1 MQVTREDLSP
11 VTVKLTVV
19 CDPDDV
25 QKGIDK
31 AYKQIAKSVRI
42 EGFRPGAAPAALIKK
57 TVDEQAVM
65 EQAAENIVRK
75 AYREAIE
82 KESIVPFTNPHV
94 DLTKLESDPPT
105 CEFTILVG
113 LEPIIQLGDY
123 SGLNVKQ
130 PPIGVTMDEI
140 EEQLKGEQTRQAKR
154 SEVKGRAVE
163 TGDYALIHLQPKDED
178 GEGRTFMTVV
188 GKTFPQ
194 LDEALKGMSLEQLKE
209 LELTFPETFDE
220 KDWAGKT
227 LEMKLSIRSISN
239 LELPDLD
246 DDFARNY
253 EAEDMDELKARIEKA
268 LLGAKQEAA
277 RDYVID
283 QLFDQIEAAS
293 NVEVSDAMWEPVA
306 AQRLREDEE
315 EQRRANKSLE
325 EFAAENGMTLDK
337 WVETRREEARNSV
350 KRAVIVQEIL
360 QREKLEIGQEHF
372 QQEAMFMA
380 RDYNVDANE
389 LILKINKSEALQQE
403 LRLRTAFRV
412 VSDFLLKNA
421 NITVEQP
428 AS

>member
-350 KRAVIVQEIL
+350 KRAVVVQEIL

>member
-42 EGFRPGAAPAALIKK
+42 EGFRPGTAPAALIKQA
-57 TVDEQAVM
+57 VDEQAVM
-65 EQAAENIVRK
+65 ERAAENIIRK
-75 AYREAIE
+75 AYREVIE
-82 KESIVPFTNPHV
+82 QESIVPFTNPHV
-94 DLTKLESDPPT
+94 DLTKIQSDPPT

-113 LEPIIQLGDY
+113 LEPIVELGDY
-123 SGLNVKQ
+123 IGLSVKQ
-130 PPIGVTMDEI
+130 PFIRVTMDEI
-140 EEQLKGEQTRQAKR
+140 EEQLKGEQTRRARR
-154 SEVKGRAVE
+154 SEVKGRAVQA
-163 TGDYALIHLQPKDED
+163 GDYALIHLQPKDED

-194 LDEALKGMSLEQLKE
+194 LDEALEGMSLEQLKE
-209 LELTFPETFDE
+209 LELTFPENFDE

-227 LEMKLSIRSISN
+227 MEMKLSIRSISN
-239 LELPDLD
+239 LELPELD
-246 DDFARNY
+246 DDFARDY
-253 EAEDMDELKARIEKA
+253 QAEDMDELKARIEKA

-277 RDYVID
+277 RNYMID
-283 QLFDQIEAAS
+283 QIFEQIEAAS
-293 NVEVSDAMWEPVA
+293 HVEVSDAMWEPVA

-315 EQRRANKSLE
+315 EQRRSNKSLE

-360 QREKLEIGQEHF
+360 KREKLEIDQEHF

-428 AS
+428 TS

>member
-42 EGFRPGAAPAALIKK
+42 EGFRPGTAPAALIKQA
-57 TVDEQAVM
+57 VDEQAVM
-65 EQAAENIVRK
+65 ERAAENIIRK
-75 AYREAIE
+75 AYREVIE
-82 KESIVPFTNPHV
+82 QESIVPFTNPHV
-94 DLTKLESDPPT
+94 DLTKIQSDPPT

-113 LEPIIQLGDY
+113 LEPIVELGDY
-123 SGLNVKQ
+123 IGLSVKQ
-130 PPIGVTMDEI
+130 PFIRVTMDEI
-140 EEQLKGEQTRQAKR
+140 EEQLKGEQTRRARR
-154 SEVKGRAVE
+154 SEVKGRAVQA
-163 TGDYALIHLQPKDED
+163 GDYALIHLQPKDED

-194 LDEALKGMSLEQLKE
+194 LDEALEGMSLEQLKE
-209 LELTFPETFDE
+209 LELTFPENFDE

-227 LEMKLSIRSISN
+227 MEMKLSIRSISN
-239 LELPDLD
+239 LELPELD

-253 EAEDMDELKARIEKA
+253 QAEDMDELKARIEKA

-277 RDYVID
+277 RNYMID
-283 QLFDQIEAAS
+283 QIFEQIEAAS
-293 NVEVSDAMWEPVA
+293 HVEVSDAMWEPVA

-315 EQRRANKSLE
+315 EQRRSNKSLE

-360 QREKLEIGQEHF
+360 KREKLEIDQEHF

-428 AS
+428 TS

>member
-42 EGFRPGAAPAALIKK
+42 EGFRPGAAPPALIKK
-57 TVDEQAVM
+57 AVDEQAVM

-75 AYREAIE
+75 AYREVIE

-113 LEPIIQLGDY
+113 LEPIIELGDY

-163 TGDYALIHLQPKDED
+163 TGDYALIHLQPIDED

-188 GKTFPQ
+188 GKTFPE
-194 LDEALKGMSLEQLKE
+194 LDEALEGMSLEQLKE
-209 LELTFPETFDE
+209 VELTFPETFDE

-283 QLFDQIEAAS
+283 QLFEQIEAAS

-360 QREKLEIGQEHF
+360 QREKLEIDQEHF

-428 AS
+428 TS